1 MTYRLIPHLDKWI
14 SRRHGSVNYYLTQ
27 MLLEH
32 GCCRT
37 YLYKHKYEDS
47 PECPT
52 CSGLEEN
59 AEHVFFACSRFN
71 GYRCELGAT
80 LEQSI
85 KPETLVEVMLSSNEA
100 WKEVTTFATKVI
112 QDLCREEQQ
121 RNKSRMP
128 ALKPQQL
135 EERSPASCQM
145 SVGPNHEDELS

>member
-1 MTYRLIPHLDKWI
+1 M
-14 SRRHGSVNYYLTQ
+14 
-27 MLLEH
+27 
-32 GCCRT
+32 
-37 YLYKHKYEDS
+37 
-47 PECPT
+47 
-52 CSGLEEN
+52 
-59 AEHVFFACSRFN
+59 
-71 GYRCELGAT
+71 GAT

>member
-1 MTYRLIPHLDKWI
+1 
-14 SRRHGSVNYYLTQ
+14 
-27 MLLEH
+27 MLSGH
-32 GCCRT
+32 GCCRA
-37 YLYKHKYEDS
+37 YLYKHEYKDS

-71 GYRCELGAT
+71 AYPCELEAT

-112 QDLCREEQQ
+112 QDLSCEEQQ
-121 RNKSRMP
+121 RSK
-128 ALKPQQL
+128 LKKT
-135 EERSPASCQM
+135 
-145 SVGPNHEDELS
+145 